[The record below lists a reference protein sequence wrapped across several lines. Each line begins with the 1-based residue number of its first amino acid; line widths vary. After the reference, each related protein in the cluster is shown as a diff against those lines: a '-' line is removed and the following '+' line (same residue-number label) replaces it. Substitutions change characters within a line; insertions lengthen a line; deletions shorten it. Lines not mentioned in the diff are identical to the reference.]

1 MKAFEESAMKQG
13 FKVLVTFKTVESE
26 VRAVEAEVF
35 KVFS

>member
-1 MKAFEESAMKQG
+1 
-13 FKVLVTFKTVESE
+13 VLFTFKTVESE